1 MTSSVVSTRMLN
13 LGLFFVVTLFALF
26 SSAGSAE
33 AEPITFKEKQA
44 GLSVW
49 LPAQPQAVNTS
60 ATNGMLNYMVKTD
73 DSAYQIILRKKEASW
88 PREFDEDL
96 LDQIIEGLKAGF
108 KDSAEK
114 QNSTSSFEF
123 VSGADGKGWS
133 GKRFTGTLNKMPLSY
148 LFGLS
153 RDWFFSVTAVN
164 TSKDDSEANK
174 VFASMVFENKADSG
188 AGSDNE
194 GAGKPSKTD
203 QSEKSESTLD
213 SEDKDRVAAENGDL
227 D

>member
-1 MTSSVVSTRMLN
+1 MTSSVVSARIKI
-13 LGLFFVVTLFALF
+13 LGLFFVVCLFSLF
-26 SSAGSAE
+26 SSAGPAY
-33 AEPITFKEKQA
+33 AEPITFNEKQA

-49 LPAQPQAVNTS
+49 LPGQPKPVSTS
-60 ATNGMLNYMVKTD
+60 ATAGMLNYMVKTD

-88 PREFDEDL
+88 PRDFNEDL

-114 QNSTSSFEF
+114 QGSSSSFQF
-123 VSGADGKGWS
+123 VAGAEGKGWN

-164 TSKDDSEANK
+164 TSKDDTEANK
-174 VFASMVFENKADSG
+174 VFASLVFDNKGDSG

-194 GAGKPSKTD
+194 GAAKPD
-203 QSEKSESTLD
+203 QSQGSEKSDD
-213 SEDKDRVAAENGDL
+213 SSASAEDGDL